1 MPTPGPNASNADK
14 IKWILEGYED
24 PSKYTT
30 EETNTDTLQQDIAKV
45 NIKDDELSLE
55 EQIRQDFCYPTVPE
69 GLLKK
74 IPSQENNTQDKQD
87 ASPSS

>member
-1 MPTPGPNASNADK
+1 MSTPGPNASNADK

-30 EETNTDTLQQDIAKV
+30 EETDTDKLQQDVAKV
-45 NIKDDELSLE
+45 DINDDEPSLE
-55 EQIRQDFCYPTVPE
+55 EQIRRDFCLPSVPE

-74 IPSQENNTQDKQD
+74 IPSQEKKTQDKQD